1 MDVIFGMNWLLYFG
15 VNINCLTKSV
25 MFSKPEEWVEGKFL
39 TAGQVE
45 ISLGEEARVFVMFSS
60 LKVESEVRVG
70 DLPIVREF
78 LDVFPE
84 DIVDLSSEREVEF
97 VIDVAPGTSPIST
110 TPYRMSASKLC
121 ELKK

>member
-1 MDVIFGMNWLLYFG
+1 M
-15 VNINCLTKSV
+15 
-25 MFSKPEEWVEGKFL
+25 
-39 TAGQVE
+39 
-45 ISLGEEARVFVMFSS
+45 GEEARVFVMFSS